1 MGGEAKPPSKSLVND
16 DDDGDNPEKI
26 IPFKKKK
33 FGGNIRKKFD

>member
-1 MGGEAKPPSKSLVND
+1 MPSKSLVND
-16 DDDGDNPEKI
+16 DDGDDPEKI